1 MTLRTPVRRALLFMA
16 AALTFAA
23 VKWVDG
29 NEAPQAARD
38 RSAAST
44 AVQAAAS
51 AARKRE
57 EPRTD
62 IPAIDLARL
71 KRSGRGASADAFAAR
86 SWEPPPRKMTAR
98 EIEAQREAMPPPPP
112 PQAPPLPFSYVGK
125 FVSEGGTTV
134 FLAREGR
141 DIAVA
146 SGAVIEGA
154 YRVDEVTED
163 AVVFTYLPLN
173 QRQTISLRAP

>member
-1 MTLRTPVRRALLFMA
+1 MLKAPARRALLFA
-16 AALTFAA
+16 AAMLTFAA
-23 VKWVDG
+23 VRWVDG
-29 NEAPQAARD
+29 NEAPDATRH
-38 RSAAST
+38 RSAAAPVERT
-44 AVQAAAS
+44 AAS
-51 AARKRE
+51 AVRMRE

-62 IPAIDLARL
+62 APAIDLTRL

-98 EIEAQREAMPPPPP
+98 EIEAQREAIPPPPP

-163 AVVFTYLPLN
+163 TVVFTYLPLN